1 MEKDLNIKDIKL
13 KDYKIPPLNCSDE
26 QINSF
31 LKDINRDIES
41 KNFMNYLDL
50 DNYLKFTDIFK
61 KNNTVIENNI
71 EIINEIYSKL
81 FSSFKH
87 SINSLFDLKKYNQS
101 I

>member
-41 KNFMNYLDL
+41 KNFLNYLDL
-50 DNYLKFTDIFK
+50 DNYLSLQIF
-61 KNNTVIENNI
+61 
-71 EIINEIYSKL
+71 
-81 FSSFKH
+81 
-87 SINSLFDLKKYNQS
+87 LKKIIQ
-101 I
+101 